1 MKFETEMEIIRGG
14 EESPDSEGRAAPR
27 EKETEPSL
35 EDIRRLV
42 PAVAR
47 SMRDMLEDPETP
59 ASARVR
65 ICEIVLNRTFG
76 RAPASVT
83 ISGDGDR
90 IEESRAYILSLF
102 PGFGGER
109 KAEGGEE
116 SKITPLERLARGESP
131 EEVNRRPG

>member
-1 MKFETEMEIIRGG
+1 MRFETEMGVIRGG
-14 EESPDSEGRAAPR
+14 EDAPEESGAEMNR
-27 EKETEPSL
+27 EKEAEPSL
-35 EDIRRLV
+35 DEIRRLV

-83 ISGDGDR
+83 ISGDGNR

-102 PGFGGER
+102 PGF
-109 KAEGGEE
+109 EGGEGE
-116 SKITPLERLARGESP
+116 SGEDDRITPLERLARGEKP
-131 EEVNRRPG
+131 EEVFRGHG